1 MADPPLGVSE
11 VRLMAGL
18 RGLAAAA
25 GIGATRYYKR
35 GTGQAES
42 RMLLEAVLAA
52 CEDAGLDPRDVDGF
66 TTYGDGHDES
76 PMLATSLGIKDFR
89 FSVISSGGGGGGA
102 GAIAAASA
110 AVATGLANNVIVFRA
125 LAQAE
130 SGRQEF
136 TRYHFTSTYR
146 AQGVVSAVQS
156 GSLRTQRMI
165 EAEGVPPSVL
175 EAFTRAVH
183 FHGSRNPEGLAYGKL
198 LSAEAYAGGRM
209 IVSPQRVYD
218 CSRESDGAMAL
229 LITSDERARE
239 FKRQPAYILGVE
251 QSGYGEDAMNS
262 DPYPTAGLVPAA
274 KRLWENTGYGP
285 EDVDVAQVYEN
296 TTGPAVQA
304 VIDHGFTTF
313 VEAEKFF
320 TFDNLV
326 APCGRFPV
334 NTDGGNI
341 SAGFVHGMGLS
352 LEAVRQIRG
361 TSVNQV
367 PDVRLSLF
375 IAGPQA
381 QITGSVLFGTEATL

>member
-1 MADPPLGVSE
+1 
-11 VRLMAGL
+11 MAG
-18 RGLAAAA
+18 G
-25 GIGATRYYKR
+25 
-35 GTGQAES
+35 
-42 RMLLEAVLAA
+42 V
-52 CEDAGLDPRDVDGF
+52 
-66 TTYGDGHDES
+66 
-76 PMLATSLGIKDFR
+76 
-89 FSVISSGGGGGGA
+89 A

-110 AVATGLANNVIVFRA
+110 AIATGLATNVVVFRA

-156 GSLRTQRMI
+156 GSLRTQRMM

-175 EAFTRAVH
+175 EAFTRAAH
-183 FHGSRNPEGLAYGKL
+183 YHGSRNPEGLGFGKP
-198 LSAEAYAGGRM
+198 LSAQAYQAGRM
-209 IVSPQRVYD
+209 IASPQRVYD
-218 CSRESDGAMAL
+218 CSREADGAMAL
-229 LITSDERARE
+229 LITSAERARQMSQ
-239 FKRQPAYILGVE
+239 QPAYILGVE
-251 QSGYGEDAMNS
+251 QSGYGEDAGNS
-262 DPYPTAGLVPAA
+262 DPYATSGLMPAA
-274 KRLWENTGYGP
+274 RRLWENTGYGP

-304 VIDHGFTTF
+304 IIDHGFTTF
-313 VEAEKFF
+313 GEAEQFF

-326 APCGRFPV
+326 APHGRFPV

-352 LEAVRQIRG
+352 LEAIRQVRG

-367 PDVRLSLF
+367 PDTRLSLF

-381 QITGSVLFGTEATL
+381 QITGSVLFGTEAAL